1 MKKNVAIIMYGQW
14 PVGPAIIALSKFN
27 YSGVDKTFSITAK
40 PGNYFWSN
48 GYSWGNVN
56 VNGNKVTISVHH
68 GRLDIKTIRL
78 SNGRQLNLKQP
89 MTIEEGKSS
98 AFVVQ

>member
-14 PVGPAIIALSKFN
+14 QVGRLYLLSANLIIQALIKH
-27 YSGVDKTFSITAK
+27 FSITAK

-56 VNGNKVTISVHH
+56 VNGNKLAISVHH

-89 MTIEEGKSS
+89 MTIEEGRSS